1 MAVDYCEY
9 NIILSFLE
17 ALLSL
22 AKNGEDGRRLANEMV
37 PGLLSALTQ
46 ILRWLCRML
55 LSIHSSY
62 FLIHCIWFW
71 MDQFESNW
79 GDLRSGVG
87 TLHQSESSS
96 TRVTQLCREKTQ
108 ILQRG
113 RGHDFFRSGAGSSS
127 KGGKSDEEQSKGK
140 GPQYGE
146 EASKGKGPQYGEEA
160 SKGKGPQYGEAP
172 KGKGPQYG
180 EAPKGKGPQ
189 YGEAPKGKGPQY
201 GEAPKGKGPQYGEA
215 PKGKGPQYG
224 EAPKGKG
231 PQYGEAPKGNA
242 YAKGPQ
248 YGEAPKGKGPQYG
261 EAPKGYAKGEEAW
274 KGYAKGPPPP
284 PQYDENYIKGK
295 AKASRLRMTGR
306 RAKAMASMAK
316 GMTTTI
322 VATSMAMICM
332 RAREI
337 PQARAETIGNIWI
350 IELE

>member
-46 ILRWLCRML
+46 ILRRHCRML

-79 GDLRSGVG
+79 GDLQSGVG
-87 TLHQSESSS
+87 SLHQSESSS
-96 TRVTQLCREKTQ
+96 IRVTQLCREKTQ

-127 KGGKSDEEQSKGK
+127 KGGKSDEEQL
-140 GPQYGE
+140 
-146 EASKGKGPQYGEEA
+146 
-160 SKGKGPQYGEAP
+160 KGKGPQYGEAP

-180 EAPKGKGPQ
+180 EAPKG
-189 YGEAPKGKGPQY
+189 Y
-201 GEAPKGKGPQYGEA
+201 
-215 PKGKGPQYG
+215 
-224 EAPKGKG
+224 
-231 PQYGEAPKGNA
+231 A

-295 AKASRLRMTGR
+295 GQGKPPPDDWQKGKGYGFYGKGYDDDDRGYQYGYDLYEGKGNPPGKGR
-306 RAKAMASMAK
+306 DY
-316 GMTTTI
+316 
-322 VATSMAMICM
+322 
-332 RAREI
+332 
-337 PQARAETIGNIWI
+337 W
-350 IELE
+350 